1 MTGNP
6 MSLGRVQPESTKWQA
21 MPTFRIRVINTD
33 FDSSN
38 EINQPS
44 EDQARAEAVK
54 TALQIGVDEVCKGT
68 PFFGAEVRLESGSET
83 LERMVV
89 AIGVSPLR

>member
-1 MTGNP
+1 
-6 MSLGRVQPESTKWQA
+6 

-33 FDSSN
+33 FDNSN

-44 EDQARAEAVK
+44 ADRARVEAVK
-54 TALQIGVDEVCKGT
+54 SALQIGVDEVCKGT
-68 PFFGAEVRLESGSET
+68 PFFGAEVRVENGSEVV
-83 LERMVV
+83 ERLVV